1 MSNSL
6 IENCFPLYTT
16 SFKGVVAE
24 GKFSCNYSCK
34 RKLPRPPPPSPP
46 LPLPFPSKEMSGN
59 GLATISLQ
67 QALLGVESISNFC
80 NECWNKFCVRCLSIL
95 HQAMFYT
102 KQLFSHQYNKI
113 ARQVTQ
119 NIALWNR
126 AFTEDTVH
134 YAYYQ
139 DTCEIKNLTLLFRSV
154 HVSSWSWPA
163 LLAETFC

>member
-6 IENCFPLYTT
+6 IESCFHYIQQALKALLQKA
-16 SFKGVVAE
+16 SFLVTIFANA
-24 GKFSCNYSCK
+24 SC
-34 RKLPRPPPPSPP
+34 LPHPPSPAKKCQVCHI
-46 LPLPFPSKEMSGN
+46 LN

-67 QALLGVESISNFC
+67 QALLEVESISNFR

-95 HQAMFYT
+95 HQAMFYR
-102 KQLFSHQYNKI
+102 KQLFSHQYNTI

-119 NIALWNR
+119 SIALWNR

-139 DTCEIKNLTLLFRSV
+139 DTCEIENLTLLFRSV
-154 HVSSWSWPA
+154 HVSSWSWPV